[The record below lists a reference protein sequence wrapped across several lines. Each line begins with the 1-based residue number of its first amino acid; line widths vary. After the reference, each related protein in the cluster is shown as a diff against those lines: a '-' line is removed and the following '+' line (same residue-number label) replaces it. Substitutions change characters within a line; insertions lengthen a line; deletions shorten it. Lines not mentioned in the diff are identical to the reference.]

1 MSNPRVEPCFPVFY
15 RTGETTADP
24 ILQIVDTK
32 YFASWAQI
40 GALKNLELMDN
51 NDKYLNEDVPISGN
65 KNMST

>member
-1 MSNPRVEPCFPVFY
+1 MSNPLVETYVPSVP
-15 RTGETTADP
+15 ADP

-40 GALKNLELMDN
+40 GALKNLELMDS